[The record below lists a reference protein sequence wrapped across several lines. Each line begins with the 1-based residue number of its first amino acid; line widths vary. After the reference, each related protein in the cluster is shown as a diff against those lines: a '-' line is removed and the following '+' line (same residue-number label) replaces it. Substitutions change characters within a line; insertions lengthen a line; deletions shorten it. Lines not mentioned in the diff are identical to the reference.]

1 MSFGQN
7 LQFLRKMRNSMTQEA
22 LADRMGVSRQT
33 VSKWE
38 LDSAYPEMDKLVEL
52 CALFSCTMD
61 QLIREDMNMG
71 TCIPAYHNEELPGTG
86 TPMSS
91 YKDA

>member
-38 LDSAYPEMDKLVEL
+38 LDSAYPEMDKLIEL

-61 QLIREDMNMG
+61 QLIREDLNMG
-71 TCIPAYHNEELPGTG
+71 
-86 TPMSS
+86 SDS
-91 YKDA
+91 